1 MTRDLAT
8 PRHDWTL
15 EEVEALFARPFM
27 ELVYEAATVHRRWFD
42 PSEVQK
48 SRLLSIKTGGCAEN
62 CGYCS
67 QSASFDT
74 GLKAEKLMDAS
85 AVIAEAMAAKA
96 GGAGR
101 FCMGAAWREL
111 KDRDTPKLA
120 AMIAG
125 VKALGLETCATL
137 GMLTADQ
144 ARQLK
149 EAGLDYY
156 NHNLDTGPDYYAEV
170 VTTRTYQD
178 RLDTL
183 KHVWEAGMST
193 CCGGIVG
200 MGETRRDRAGLLQ
213 QLATLPAHPER
224 ARDVDVDLGA
234 DRGDAG
240 AHLLHELGVRP
251 AHGGDDAELR
261 RAGLRRLLGGL
272 DEAVLVQPRGAHG
285 RLEEPGLRAEVAV
298 LGAAAGLQG
307 DDALDLDLRPA
318 VAHAHLVGERQRLGQ
333 AVARELQDGQDLLLR
348 QALPALEHLLAG
360 HGEDVPAGVRGG
372 VLGGGAGIDGRHARL
387 PSSGS
392 LRRAS
397 RRASRRAVSGHA
409 RAAVCLT
416 VCDPGTTDRRGGDRA
431 HTPRRRGH
439 AAASRSR
446 ARRAAR
452 RAAGPR

>member
-1 MTRDLAT
+1 MTRNLST

-27 ELVYEAATVHRRWFD
+27 ELVYDAATVHRRWFD

-48 SRLLSIKTGGCAEN
+48 SQLLSVKTGGCAEN

-96 GGAGR
+96 GGASR

-149 EAGLDYY
+149 AAGLDYY

-170 VTTRTYQD
+170 VTTRTWQD

-183 KHVWEAGMST
+183 KHVREAGMST

-200 MGETRRDRAGLLQ
+200 MGESRRDRAGLLHA
-213 QLATLPAHPER
+213 LATLPEHPDSLPVNALVPVAGTPLGDRVKRDGEIDPVEFVR
-224 ARDVDVDLGA
+224 TMAVARLVCPKSMVRLSAGRETMSA
-234 DRGDAG
+234 EMQALCFLAG
-240 AHLLHELGVRP
+240 ANSIFVGGKLLTTPNPEQ
-251 AHGGDDAELR
+251 DEDA
-261 RAGLRRLLGGL
+261 RLF
-272 DEAVLVQPRGAHG
+272 
-285 RLEEPGLRAEVAV
+285 
-298 LGAAAGLQG
+298 
-307 DDALDLDLRPA
+307 ALLDLRPM
-318 VAHAHLVGERQRLGQ
+318 E
-333 AVARELQDGQDLLLR
+333 
-348 QALPALEHLLAG
+348 P
-360 HGEDVPAGVRGG
+360 VPA
-372 VLGGGAGIDGRHARL
+372 D
-387 PSSGS
+387 
-392 LRRAS
+392 
-397 RRASRRAVSGHA
+397 
-409 RAAVCLT
+409 
-416 VCDPGTTDRRGGDRA
+416 
-431 HTPRRRGH
+431 
-439 AAASRSR
+439 AAA
-446 ARRAAR
+446 
-452 RAAGPR
+452 